1 MCVNTH
7 RVKVCELCEEE
18 REPHAESSLSAGL
31 QQVFLGNDAVLWSLF
46 SVQVGGGGGGLENR
60 CSKTQLNG
68 KVTQL
73 VCVRL
78 GRSHCSHVGE
88 SRKRPYSNL
97 TGAICFKIVWMSL
110 YMTELIWQF
119 NYHYMT
125 SRCIW
130 QDTKNDPFS
139 SLREHISRPHSFS
152 LKRTHLI

>member
-46 SVQVGGGGGGLENR
+46 SVQVGEGGGGGW
-60 CSKTQLNG
+60 KTGAQKHSWMG
-68 KVTQL
+68 TSTQL

-88 SRKRPYSNL
+88 SHKRPYSIL
-97 TGAICFKIVWMSL
+97 TGAICFKTVWMSL

-119 NYHYMT
+119 NYHYMHQPLYMT
-125 SRCIW
+125 RHKKW
-130 QDTKNDPFS
+130 PLLLFFT
-139 SLREHISRPHSFS
+139 
-152 LKRTHLI
+152 RTYIQTTFIFT